1 MINLIIIISTRLLYS
16 PLIKIILIIFVLN
29 TDSFY
34 VFANE
39 HNLYT
44 QNKSFQLQ
52 AIAYS
57 SLGTGISFGY
67 RFDKNVGLNFDI
79 QSLNGTMST
88 DSNEALTKEDAYYSF
103 QTRHVNVRKYLTDIV
118 NNFFIQYGIVSKNW
132 DTKTIIKSNGNDQRK
147 AVYKTKYS
155 TYGINIGVG
164 MNWVFD
170 NGLSSGLYLIKI
182 ITKEPSF
189 AYELSEGWECNSS
202 CQSNYESNV
211 KKYTPN
217 DSVNLSFGYNF

>member
-1 MINLIIIISTRLLYS
+1 MKNLIIIISTRHLHS

-29 TDSFY
+29 TDSFN

-52 AIAYS
+52 AIGYS

-67 RFDKNVGLNFDI
+67 RFNKNVGLNFDI
-79 QSLNGTMST
+79 QSLNGTMSI
-88 DSNEALTKEDAYYSF
+88 DSNEGLTKEDAYYSF
-103 QTRHVNVRKYLTDIV
+103 QTRIFNVRRYLTNIFD
-118 NNFFIQYGIVSKNW
+118 NFFIQYGIVSKNW
-132 DTKTIIKSNGNDQRK
+132 DTKTIIKSNENGQRK
-147 AVYKTKYS
+147 GIYKAKYS
-155 TYGINIGVG
+155 TNGINIGVG
-164 MNWVFD
+164 MNWGFD

-182 ITKEPSF
+182 ISKEPSF
-189 AYELSEGWECNSS
+189 TYELSEDWECNSS

-217 DSVNLSFGYNF
+217 NSVNLSFGYNF